1 MSPTMNATASDV
13 GFPQGRG
20 VVVDRAGL
28 PVDCSG
34 PVWILNYPGD
44 ARCKIDWSHLA
55 IVRDDLKN
63 AIADFTVS
71 LIRTHSPVYARTAF
85 NTLVRMLGTRSF
97 MHVATTSGAPVGFE
111 PFEEIRVVLGWSS
124 TYLHHYRMW
133 YLWCAR
139 REYPGFDRA
148 VADRL
153 REVSIGNDP
162 KGRAVLSDDPAEG
175 PLTDLE
181 MAALANALRAAD
193 VLGTL
198 TDQQSAALWLTLAL
212 GANPLN
218 LTLLREED
226 YAQLRDEATGAVLHQ
241 LRVPRIKKRHARYR
255 TAFKVRKLNPEIGQ
269 KLAALVATN
278 AERCAREGWA
288 EAGFALPVFM
298 RASPNP
304 SALTAGNRSYA
315 LHMDTNEF
323 RALISLAVRKLD
335 VMSPRTGKR
344 LEAVPRR
351 FRYTFI
357 TRFLREGGSLKAA
370 AEAADHSDTQTVLT
384 YTNLRGDLVG
394 RLDEAMAMEMAPRAM
409 AFLGMI
415 VRSEGEAVRGEAG
428 SASRVYHHAR
438 ERGAIEPLGTCGS
451 FAFCGLTAPTA
462 CYECVRFQ
470 PWLDA
475 PHEEVLR
482 TYVTRRQEMMDRGAT
497 EGQVR
502 TMDRTILAV
511 AAVVRQVAELTQGD
525 AT

>member
-1 MSPTMNATASDV
+1 MNATASDV

-226 YAQLRDEATGAVLHQ
+226 YAQLRAVADH
-241 LRVPRIKKRHARYR
+241 V
-255 TAFKVRKLNPEIGQ
+255 G
-269 KLAALVATN
+269 
-278 AERCAREGWA
+278 
-288 EAGFALPVFM
+288 
-298 RASPNP
+298 
-304 SALTAGNRSYA
+304 SYA
-315 LHMDTNEF
+315 
-323 RALISLAVRKLD
+323 SY
-335 VMSPRTGKR
+335 P
-344 LEAVPRR
+344 
-351 FRYTFI
+351 
-357 TRFLREGGSLKAA
+357 AA
-370 AEAADHSDTQTVLT
+370 A
-384 YTNLRGDLVG
+384 R
-394 RLDEAMAMEMAPRAM
+394 
-409 AFLGMI
+409 
-415 VRSEGEAVRGEAG
+415 
-428 SASRVYHHAR
+428 
-438 ERGAIEPLGTCGS
+438 
-451 FAFCGLTAPTA
+451 
-462 CYECVRFQ
+462 
-470 PWLDA
+470 
-475 PHEEVLR
+475 
-482 TYVTRRQEMMDRGAT
+482 
-497 EGQVR
+497 
-502 TMDRTILAV
+502 
-511 AAVVRQVAELTQGD
+511 
-525 AT
+525 